1 MVGLSATGETAVL
14 APLTAVAYVSLHTAD
29 PGVAGANEVAGGAYA
44 RQGTVAFAN
53 AGSNPTVASNTAIV
67 TFPQATAGWGL
78 ITHFGVWTDPSAT
91 ALANF
96 LGSGALSASATINN
110 GDTARFLVGN
120 LTMTAQ

>member
-53 AGSNPTVASNTAIV
+53 AGIEPD
-67 TFPQATAGWGL
+67 G
-78 ITHFGVWTDPSAT
+78 GVEHRHRY
-91 ALANF
+91 
-96 LGSGALSASATINN
+96 LSA
-110 GDTARFLVGN
+110 GDGRLGADYSFRRLD
-120 LTMTAQ
+120 